1 VVETRR
7 RCDLKLRLDGREG
20 RKLTCDM
27 HIQFVR
33 CRTEI
38 PLLLNAPVDDL
49 GGSFSCALDEL
60 LNF

>member
-1 VVETRR
+1 
-7 RCDLKLRLDGREG
+7 
-20 RKLTCDM
+20 M

-49 GGSFSCALDEL
+49 GGSFSCSLDEL